1 MTFNKSEKV
10 LLVAPN
16 IFSVHTL
23 EGGTQIRHV
32 TSADRVFPAIFEMVP
47 NIIIF
52 DYDHLSEDIE
62 KILRRIRTNSY
73 YNKMKICCFK
83 SGPDRKLDSFLKM
96 LGVNHVIY
104 KDDLNNHDS
113 TAINQVKSIFN
124 SDVTD
129 LLVNIPF
136 SNPQ

>member
-16 IFSVHTL
+16 IFSVQTL

-52 DYDHLSEDIE
+52 DYDHLSEDME

-113 TAINQVKSIFN
+113 SAINQVKSIFN

-129 LLVNIPF
+129 LLVNTPF

>member
-16 IFSVHTL
+16 IFSVQTL